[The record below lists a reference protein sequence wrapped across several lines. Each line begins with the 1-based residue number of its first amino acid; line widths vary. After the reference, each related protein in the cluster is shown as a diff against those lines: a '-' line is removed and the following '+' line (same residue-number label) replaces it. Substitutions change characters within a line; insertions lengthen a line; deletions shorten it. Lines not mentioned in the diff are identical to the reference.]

1 MIGSA
6 AITAAQ
12 PNLANTFKILPEQ
25 SFGAPFDEISAY
37 TGMRDLDAW
46 EVGGS
51 AVVHRNFLRLTAE
64 RQSQKGW
71 VASRQPMSTPEWS
84 ALLELRASG
93 NSMHLYGDGELAAR
107 ATRV

>member
-46 EVGGS
+46 RSEARRSCTATSS
-51 AVVHRNFLRLTAE
+51 A
-64 RQSQKGW
+64 
-71 VASRQPMSTPEWS
+71 
-84 ALLELRASG
+84 
-93 NSMHLYGDGELAAR
+93 
-107 ATRV
+107 